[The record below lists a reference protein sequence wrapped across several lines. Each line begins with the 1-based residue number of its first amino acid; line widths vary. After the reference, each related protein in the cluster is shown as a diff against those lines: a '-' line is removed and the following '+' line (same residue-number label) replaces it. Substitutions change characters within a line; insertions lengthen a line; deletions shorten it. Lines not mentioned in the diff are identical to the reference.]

1 MLITAIIIT
10 ICVLI
15 EYTALLIFSEFT
27 KLTYNTGAAF
37 GMFKDTPAVAFILS
51 AAAFL
56 ALLAVCIFAKLKLWT
71 RIGISI
77 MAGGALSNMLER
89 MFLGHVVDWI
99 PFIFVKDLT
108 FNLADVEIAV
118 GALIIIWSF
127 TRKEQ

>member
-1 MLITAIIIT
+1 MLITGLVIT

-15 EYTALLIFSEFT
+15 EYTALLIFSEFAT
-27 KLTYNTGAAF
+27 LTYNKGAAF
-37 GMFKDTPAVAFILS
+37 GMFSSRPEIAFILS
-51 AAAFL
+51 AVSFL
-56 ALLAVCIFAKLKLWT
+56 ALLAVCIFVKLKLWT

-99 PFIFVKDLT
+99 PFIFVKDLM

-118 GALIIIWSF
+118 GALIILWSF
-127 TRKEQ
+127 TRKD

>member
-1 MLITAIIIT
+1 MLITGLVIT

-15 EYTALLIFSEFT
+15 EYTALLIFSEFA

-37 GMFKDTPAVAFILS
+37 GMFRDRPEIAFILS
-51 AAAFL
+51 AVSFL
-56 ALLAVCIFAKLKLWT
+56 ALLAVCIFVKLKLWT
-71 RIGISI
+71 RIGVSI

-99 PFIFVKDLT
+99 PFIFVKDLM

-118 GALIIIWSF
+118 GALIILWSF
-127 TRKEQ
+127 TRKD